1 MKAIFI
7 FIFTIILLSCNK
19 EPVIRVYFPDKSM
32 TLKKSDELI
41 VNIDSYFE
49 ANIIKNKV

>member
-1 MKAIFI
+1 MPEKYAEYLVDGKSSF
-7 FIFTIILLSCNK
+7 FNDCLGKVYIIVK
-19 EPVIRVYFPDKSM
+19 QQ
-32 TLKKSDELI
+32 SDEVI